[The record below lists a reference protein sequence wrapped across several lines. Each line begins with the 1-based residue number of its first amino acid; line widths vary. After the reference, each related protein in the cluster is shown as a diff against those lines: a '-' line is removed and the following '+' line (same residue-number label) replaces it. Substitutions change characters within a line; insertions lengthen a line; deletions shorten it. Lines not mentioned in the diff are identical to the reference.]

1 MAAYL
6 RAVEAGADAV
16 ECDVRLT
23 SDGTLV
29 LVHDRRI
36 DRTSPGTGAVSDFM
50 LAELQEH
57 TFGGEGR
64 HDFEDPPSELRTR
77 LLTLETFL
85 STLLDASSTL
95 EFVIETKHP
104 TRFGKYVEEELARV
118 LRAFG
123 LVRDESA
130 HRVRMMSF
138 SRMAMVRMRKL
149 VPGIRNVYL
158 SGMKPWFYRGGRL
171 PPDVTAWG
179 PGIDLVRASSR
190 GAPRGPE
197 RRIYLDL
204 PHADAERPRRSRA
217 DSGHR
222 GQCAWHRAAGQGRR
236 ARVSGGDHQARPP
249 GRGCGAPRGRP
260 PPAAR
265 HSDTGNPPAHAEP
278 APDTHPPAALPCR
291 AGHPATGGPLGAR
304 ARDIASN

>member
-6 RAVEAGADAV
+6 RAAEAGADAV

-36 DRTSPGTGAVSDFM
+36 DRTSPGSGAVSDFM

-57 TFGGEGR
+57 TFGGEGW

-95 EFVIETKHP
+95 EFAIETKHP

-123 LVRDESA
+123 LVRDGSA

-138 SRMAMVRMRKL
+138 SRMAVVRMKKL
-149 VPGIRNVYL
+149 VPGIRTVYL
-158 SGMKPWFYRGGRL
+158 CGLRPWFYRDGRL
-171 PPDVTAWG
+171 PPGAMALG
-179 PGIDLVRASSR
+179 PGIDVVRRHPDLVRAVKTR
-190 GAPRGPE
+190 GGQVHVWVVDE
-197 RRIYLDL
+197 
-204 PHADAERPRRSRA
+204 RA
-217 DSGHR
+217 DFDLCQELGVDVIITNKPA
-222 GQCAWHRAAGQGRR
+222 QVLTWLGR
-236 ARVSGGDHQARPP
+236 
-249 GRGCGAPRGRP
+249 
-260 PPAAR
+260 
-265 HSDTGNPPAHAEP
+265 
-278 APDTHPPAALPCR
+278 
-291 AGHPATGGPLGAR
+291 
-304 ARDIASN
+304 

>member
-6 RAVEAGADAV
+6 RAAEAGADAV

-36 DRTSPGTGAVSDFM
+36 DRTSPGSGAVSDFM

-57 TFGGEGR
+57 TFGGEGW

-95 EFVIETKHP
+95 EFAIETKHP

-118 LRAFG
+118 LRSFG
-123 LVRDESA
+123 LVSDGSA

-138 SRMAMVRMRKL
+138 SRMAVVRMKKL
-149 VPGIRNVYL
+149 VPGIRTVYL
-158 SGMKPWFYRGGRL
+158 CGLRPWFYRDGCL
-171 PPDVTAWG
+171 PPGAMALG
-179 PGIDLVRASSR
+179 PGIDVVRKHPDLVRAVKTR
-190 GAPRGPE
+190 GGQVHVWVVDE
-197 RRIYLDL
+197 
-204 PHADAERPRRSRA
+204 RA
-217 DSGHR
+217 DFDLCQELGVDVIITNKPA
-222 GQCAWHRAAGQGRR
+222 QVLTWLGR
-236 ARVSGGDHQARPP
+236 
-249 GRGCGAPRGRP
+249 
-260 PPAAR
+260 
-265 HSDTGNPPAHAEP
+265 
-278 APDTHPPAALPCR
+278 
-291 AGHPATGGPLGAR
+291 
-304 ARDIASN
+304 